1 MQISKLTLSFSND
14 ESLRLRELI
23 DRYFEY
29 QKELKIGEGGGES
42 VSYFAL
48 RLRELLP
55 KKFVDLEAKPGVI
68 KTPIFEGDQ
77 VKTPIFEGD
86 QVVVYSR
93 RLFSKPMNAKVTHTR
108 WKDGI
113 QEVLLD
119 FEDKSEIVLQEY
131 NHKWFFAA
139 ECRPV

>member
-55 KKFVDLEAKPGVI
+55 KKIVDLEAKPGVI
-68 KTPIFEGDQ
+68 
-77 VKTPIFEGD
+77 KTPIFEGD

-119 FEDKSEIVLQEY
+119 LEDKSEIVLQEY